1 MTLTYF
7 LYKGTGMTITE
18 GDIIVS
24 LSFTFMGVMWF
35 LYMKYV
41 IWEYGKNEKVTKPF
55 TLEGYNVS
63 NIKDEKLR
71 RLILSL
77 KSGININENMMKLI
91 KHTSG
96 IEIAESFGF
105 IKFDSSEIYEIKEIN
120 FSKKS
125 NGDLD
130 LFYSIERS
138 SDGLIINLNAHT
150 LKETMV
156 GCNTKTAVSNL
167 QH

>member
-1 MTLTYF
+1 MN
-7 LYKGTGMTITE
+7 ITD

-41 IWEYGKNEKVTKPF
+41 IWDYGKKKEVKKSF
-55 TLEGYNVS
+55 DLKEYNVS

-71 RLILSL
+71 GLILSL
-77 KSGININENMMKLI
+77 KSGINVNEAMMKLI
-91 KHTSG
+91 KHTSDV
-96 IEIAESFGF
+96 ELTESYGF

-125 NGDLD
+125 NGDLNI
-130 LFYSIERS
+130 FYNIERS
-138 SDGLIINLNAHT
+138 SDGLVINLNAYT
-150 LKETMV
+150 VKETMV
-156 GCNTKTAVSNL
+156 GCDTKKAVSNL